1 MNKQE
6 YPEYITK
13 QDVLKFM
20 DISIRDC
27 EDPHNACKVISDKIE
42 TEFNKDSEVKMLND
56 NFVVKVNSN
65 DVEFENRDLYVVPNI
80 KDNRVKNNKNINATL
95 IQSSSI

>member
-1 MNKQE
+1 VNKQE

-27 EDPHNACKVISDKIE
+27 QDPHNACKVISNKIKE
-42 TEFNKDSEVKMLND
+42 EFNKGSEVKILDD
-56 NFVVKVNSN
+56 NFVVKIDSK

-80 KDNRVKNNKNINATL
+80 KNNRVEKRINATV